1 MSESYGTGVP
11 STSGG
16 TSQESSGRV
25 ETAKHEAGELKST
38 ATEQAKDVLDTAKH
52 EASSVV
58 GEASSQAKE
67 LYALS
72 RKELADQAG
81 TQQQRIALGLRAVS
95 DELGSMAS
103 NSDQNGLAVDLVRQ
117 VSARLSAAS
126 SWLGDRDPAAV
137 LTEVKSFARRK
148 PGTFILGALV
158 AGAVVGRLTRALAAN
173 ASYDR
178 ADAPSVSIAPAP
190 EPEPWD
196 APPPVNVAQIDD
208 TPIYAQSTPA
218 FGERPMTED
227 GDVRR
232 DTF

>member
-11 STSGG
+11 SASGVA
-16 TSQESSGRV
+16 SEESWGRV
-25 ETAKHEAGELKST
+25 ETAKHEAGQLKST
-38 ATEQAKDVLDTAKH
+38 ATEQAKDVLGTAKH

-58 GEASSQAKE
+58 GEASSRAKE

-103 NSDQNGLAVDLVRQ
+103 NSDQNGLAGDLVRQ
-117 VSARLSAAS
+117 VSAGLSAAS

-137 LTEVKSFARRK
+137 LAEVKSFARRK

-158 AGAVVGRLTRALAAN
+158 AGVVVGRLTRALAAN
-173 ASYDR
+173 ASDDQ
-178 ADAPSVSIAPAP
+178 ADTPSIGAVPAT

-196 APPPVNVAQIDD
+196 APAPVDVAQIDD

-218 FGERPMTED
+218 FGGRSMTED
-227 GDVRR
+227 GDDRR